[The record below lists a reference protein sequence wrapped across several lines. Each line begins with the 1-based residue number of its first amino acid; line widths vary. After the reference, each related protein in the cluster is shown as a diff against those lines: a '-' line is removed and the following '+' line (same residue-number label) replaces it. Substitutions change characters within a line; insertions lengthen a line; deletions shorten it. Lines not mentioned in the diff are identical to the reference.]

1 MSRRTYLKPTLKAS
15 AAAVVVSTLSSCGL
29 GAVDVDE
36 FEPEPGSTDACAALF
51 ADLPDTLGN
60 AVRRDVNLDDSLAA
74 AWGSPP
80 IVLRCGVGLPAAY
93 RPDAQL
99 FEVDGVSWLAE
110 DGEGGR
116 FFTSVQR
123 QVLVEVAVPSDYSP
137 EAEILTELADPIA
150 GAIPQVAG

>member
-1 MSRRTYLKPTLKAS
+1 MLT
-15 AAAVVVSTLSSCGL
+15 SCGL
-29 GAVDVDE
+29 GTVDVNE
-36 FEPEPGSTDACAALF
+36 FEPEPGSADACARF
-51 ADLPDTLGN
+51 FDDLPETLGN
-60 AVRRDVNLDDSLAA
+60 AVRREVSVDDPLAA

-123 QVLVEVAVPSDYSP
+123 QVLVEVAVPSDYAP
-137 EAEILTELADPIA
+137 EAEILTQLADAIDA
-150 GAIPQVAG
+150 AIPRQSP